1 MKYFSFNENKHA
13 PEQFGSDADLKGYE
27 IESVLLGGRL
37 CKPTFGL
44 EHLMFIQVIGESKHP
59 ITKKTKTHAIEF
71 SLTEAGWENDLIHG
85 RYVLIKTREY
95 AAGYLPTWLCRL
107 LIWKGC
113 IKFLFKK
120 DKHKTI

>member
-1 MKYFSFNENKHA
+1 MIKWKRKPSGNCPVQAEGWFLGYYFYFRARWDSA
-13 PEQFGSDADLKGYE
+13 
-27 IESVLLGGRL
+27 
-37 CKPTFGL
+37 T
-44 EHLMFIQVIGESKHP
+44 
-59 ITKKTKTHAIEF
+59 IEF

-85 RYVLIKTREY
+85 RYELIETEPF
-95 AAGYLPTWLCRL
+95 AAGWLPKWKCRL